1 LSNSFK
7 LVLNDTKIDRI
18 CSISY
23 YLIKLFHAM
32 SKTSCL
38 LTPTLAK
45 NKITNTAT
53 KVDKKTWHNLQGS
66 SASIALYHGALS
78 SDAPIL
84 LVTHDTPSA
93 LKLEQELRSLNQ
105 AKDDLAICL
114 FPDWETLPYDTFSP
128 HQDIISQRLATLYQL
143 SRMDKGIVIV
153 PVTTLVQR
161 LAPKQYLEANS
172 FLVKKGDKKELHQL
186 RQELEAS
193 GYRCVDQVME
203 HGEFSARGA
212 ILDLFPMGS
221 KTPFR
226 LDFFDD
232 EIDEI
237 RLFDP
242 ENQRSNEKIDKINL
256 LPAHEFPTDEAAISL
271 FRSQYRELFKSSI
284 DKESIYHQVS
294 NGILPPGIEYYLPLF
309 FERVNLDGANN
320 KEESTSTLCDYLSAN
335 TLIAIS
341 GDLDKSLAQ
350 YWQDIDYRYEN
361 RRYDPTRPLLPP
373 EQLFLTKESLYTA
386 LKPFARITIEPC
398 EHLAQTDESEKK
410 QKSSAIYFDV
420 NALPDLTIDHK
431 LKQPFELISNF
442 IADKETPNKVLFI
455 AESQGRRESVLELL
469 ARDKI
474 KPIIFDSIEDFIES
488 DEKLGISVNALNQ
501 GFAFQAKGS
510 AKKNAIALVTE
521 AELLGSHVRQ
531 SRRRNKSQ
539 DVATDAIFKNLAE
552 LNIGQAVV
560 HIEHGIGR
568 YLGLQTLETG
578 GITTEFLM
586 LSYANDAKLYV
597 PVASLHLISRYSGAD
612 SEHAPLHKLG
622 TDTWSKAKQKAAE
635 KVRDVAA
642 ELLDIYANRAS
653 NHGYTFKR
661 DKADY
666 LAFSDSFGFEETFDQ
681 QQAINAV
688 VSDMLSPKAMDRLV
702 CGDVGFGKTEV
713 AMRAAFVAVNDGKQ
727 VAVLVPTTLLAQQ
740 HYENFRDRFANWPV
754 SIEVLSRFKT
764 AKQQNEVIKQVESGQ
779 IDILIGTHKLLQNS
793 IKYKDL
799 GLLVV
804 DEEHRFGVKQ
814 KEKIKQLRS
823 NVDILTLTAT
833 PIPRTLNMAMGGM
846 RDLSII
852 ATPPAKRLAVK
863 TFVRQHDDALIRE
876 AILRETLRGGQVY
889 FLHNHVDTIDKTAAD
904 IQALV
909 PEARIVT
916 AHGQMRERELER
928 IMSDFYHQR
937 FNVIVCTTII
947 ETGIDVPS
955 ANTIIMDRADHL
967 GLAQLH
973 QLRGRVGRSHHQA
986 YAYLLT
992 PHEKRMTKDAKKRL
1006 EAIASLEDLGAGFTL
1021 ATHDLEIRG
1030 AGELLGEDQSGS
1042 MSQVG
1047 FSLYMEMLDHAVA
1060 ALKEGKQLSLNQVTA
1075 KQTEIELRLAALIPE
1090 DYIFDVSLRLSLYK
1104 RIASCKDKRQLDDV
1118 QVELIDRFGLLP
1130 QATKNL
1136 IHIAKLRLK
1145 AQPIGIAR
1153 IEVNDKGGSIEFTD
1167 DTKVDHL
1174 LIIAL
1179 VQKQPTM
1186 YKMVPPNK
1194 LKFTKASEGD
1204 QARFNLITNLLNDLT
1219 ATKTK

>member
-1 LSNSFK
+1 
-7 LVLNDTKIDRI
+7 
-18 CSISY
+18 
-23 YLIKLFHAM
+23 M
-32 SKTSCL
+32 SKNVSL
-38 LTPTLAK
+38 FNPVLAK
-45 NKITNTAT
+45 NRGKSTDRKI
-53 KVDKKTWHNLQGS
+53 WQNLPGS
-66 SASIALYHGALS
+66 SASIAIFHGALS
-78 SDAPIL
+78 TQQPIL
-84 LVTHDTPSA
+84 LLTHDTPSA
-93 LKLEQELRSLNQ
+93 LRLEQELASLNQ
-105 AKDDLAICL
+105 QAQLPICL

-153 PVTTLVQR
+153 PISTLIQR

-172 FLVKKGDKKELHQL
+172 LIIKKGDKKDLHQL

-212 ILDLFPMGS
+212 ILDIFPMGS

-242 ENQRSNEKIDKINL
+242 ENQRSSDKISGIDL
-256 LPAHEFPTDEAAISL
+256 LPAHEFPTDTDGTNL
-271 FRSQYRELFKSSI
+271 FRSQYREQFTSVI

-294 NGILPPGIEYYLPLF
+294 NGIMPAGIEYYLPLF
-309 FERVNLDGANN
+309 FKQTN
-320 KEESTSTLCDYLSAN
+320 TLCDYLSAN
-335 TLIAIS
+335 TLVIIS
-341 GDLDKSLAQ
+341 GDIDKALTH
-350 YWQDIDYRYEN
+350 YWSDIEYRYED

-373 EQLFLTKESLYTA
+373 KQLFLNSEELYSA
-386 LKPFARITIEPC
+386 LKPFDRINLKPEVNDDDVK
-398 EHLAQTDESEKK
+398 ASQV
-410 QKSSAIYFDV
+410 QFDV
-420 NALPDLTIDHK
+420 HTLPDLTIDHK
-431 LKQPFELISNF
+431 LKQPFELLNNF
-442 IADKETPNKVLFI
+442 IASKETPNKLLFV

-469 ARDKI
+469 HRNQI
-474 KPIIFDSIEDFIES
+474 KPNVFDSIEDFVNS
-488 DEKLGISVNALNQ
+488 DDLLGITVNALSA
-501 GFAFQAKGS
+501 GFIFQAKGS
-510 AKKNAIALVTE
+510 AKKNAIALITE
-521 AELLGSHVRQ
+521 AELLGDRVRQ
-531 SRRRNKSQ
+531 TRRRNKQ
-539 DVATDAIFKNLAE
+539 LDTQNEAIFKNLAE
-552 LNIGQAVV
+552 LSIGQPVV

-568 YLGLQTLETG
+568 YMGLQTIENG

-586 LSYANDAKLYV
+586 LSYAGESKLYV

-612 SEHAPLHKLG
+612 ADHAPLHKLG
-622 TDTWSKAKQKAAE
+622 NDTWSKAKQKAAE

-642 ELLDIYANRAS
+642 ELLDIYAKRAS
-653 NHGYTFKR
+653 NHGYSFKR

-666 LAFSDSFGFEETFDQ
+666 RAFADSFGFEETLDQ
-681 QQAINAV
+681 EQAINAV
-688 VSDMLSPKAMDRLV
+688 ISDMLSPQAMDRLV

-713 AMRAAFVAVNDGKQ
+713 AMRAAFIAVNDGKQ
-727 VAVLVPTTLLAQQ
+727 VAILVPTTLLAQQ

-754 SIEVLSRFKT
+754 NIEVLSRFKT
-764 AKQQNEVIKQVESGQ
+764 AKEQNAIIKDVESGQ

-814 KEKIKQLRS
+814 KEKIKQLRA

-863 TFVRQHDDALIRE
+863 TFVRQRDDALIRE
-876 AILRETLRGGQVY
+876 SILREILRGGQVY
-889 FLHNHVDTIDKTAAD
+889 FLHNNVDTIDKTAAD
-904 IQALV
+904 IQALL
-909 PEARIVT
+909 PEAKITT
-916 AHGQMRERELER
+916 AHGQMRERDLER

-937 FNVIVCTTII
+937 YNVLVCTTII

-1047 FSLYMEMLDHAVA
+1047 FSLYMEMLDAAVA
-1060 ALKEGKQLSLNQVTA
+1060 ALKDGKQLSLEQVMKT
-1075 KQTEIELRLAALIPE
+1075 QTEVDLRVAALLPD
-1090 DYIFDVSLRLSLYK
+1090 DYIFDVSIRLSLYK
-1104 RIASCKDKRQLDDV
+1104 RIASCKNKQALDDV

-1130 QATKNL
+1130 QSAKNL
-1136 IHIAKLRLK
+1136 IHIAKLKLK
-1145 AQPIGIAR
+1145 AEKIGITR
-1153 IEVNDKGGSIEFTD
+1153 IDVGPAGGAIEFSS
-1167 DTKVDHL
+1167 DTKVDAMFIIG
-1174 LIIAL
+1174 LI
-1179 VQKQPTM
+1179 QQQPKI
-1186 YKMVPPNK
+1186 YKMDGANK
-1194 LKFTKASEGD
+1194 LKFK
-1204 QARFNLITNLLNDLT
+1204 QATDDAKSRFVLVTTMLNEL
-1219 ATKTK
+1219 ANHLRA

>member
-1 LSNSFK
+1 
-7 LVLNDTKIDRI
+7 
-18 CSISY
+18 
-23 YLIKLFHAM
+23 M
-32 SKTSCL
+32 SKSSKL
-38 LTPTLAK
+38 LTPVLAK
-45 NKITNTAT
+45 RRGT
-53 KVDKKTWHNLQGS
+53 KLGSNPDRKSWHNLHGS
-66 SASIALYHGALS
+66 ASSIALYEGAKIA
-78 SDAPIL
+78 DAPIL
-84 LVTHDTPSA
+84 LITHDTPSA
-93 LKLEQELRSLNQ
+93 LRIEQELLSL
-105 AKDDLAICL
+105 AKAEKNSINGDISHEIAICL
-114 FPDWETLPYDTFSP
+114 FPDWETLPYDNFSP

-143 SRMDKGIVIV
+143 SRMEKGIIIV
-153 PVTTLVQR
+153 PVTTLVQK
-161 LAPKQYLEANS
+161 LAPKQYIEANSLIIKTGDKKDLHQMRQSLEAN
-172 FLVKKGDKKELHQL
+172 
-186 RQELEAS
+186 
-193 GYRCVDQVME
+193 GYRNVEQVME

-242 ENQRSNEKIDKINL
+242 ESQRSKDKIDKINL
-256 LPAHEFPTDEAAISL
+256 LPAHEFPIDEAGINL
-271 FRSQYRELFKSSI
+271 FRSQYRELFSGNI
-284 DKESIYHQVS
+284 HKESIYHKVS
-294 NGILPPGIEYYLPLF
+294 NGILPAGIEYYLPLF
-309 FERVNLDGANN
+309 FAAVNKDNEKSEN
-320 KEESTSTLCDYLSAN
+320 SPTSTLCDYLSEN
-335 TLIAIS
+335 TLIVVS
-341 GDLDKSLAQ
+341 GDLDKSLTQ
-350 YWQDIDYRYEN
+350 YWLDIDYRYEN

-373 EQLFLTKESLYTA
+373 EQLFLNNDQLYSA
-386 LKPFARITIEPC
+386 LKPFDRISIKEVISSS
-398 EHLAQTDESEKK
+398 EIDEE
-410 QKSSAIYFDV
+410 SAKTSDIIFDV
-420 NALPDLTIDHK
+420 IALPDLTINHK
-431 LKQPFELISNF
+431 LKQPFELINNF
-442 IADKETPNKVLFI
+442 IKDKETPSKILFI
-455 AESQGRRESVLELL
+455 AQSQGRRESVLELFE
-469 ARDKI
+469 RDNI
-474 KPIIFDSIEDFIES
+474 KVAQFACIDDFINSPES
-488 DEKLGISVNALNQ
+488 LGITVNSLSQ
-501 GFAFQAKGS
+501 GFSFQVKGS
-510 AKKNAIALVTE
+510 TQKNAIALVTE
-521 AELLGSHVRQ
+521 AELLGDHVSQ
-531 SRRRNKSQ
+531 ARRRTKAQ
-539 DVATDAIFKNLAE
+539 DLQADALFKNLAE
-552 LNIGQAVV
+552 LTIGQAVV

-568 YLGLQTLETG
+568 YQGLQTIENSGL
-578 GITTEFLM
+578 ITEFLV
-586 LSYANDAKLYV
+586 LSYANEAKLYV
-597 PVASLHLISRYSGAD
+597 PVASLHLIGRYSGAD

-622 TDTWSKAKQKAAE
+622 NDTWSKAKQKAIE

-642 ELLDIYANRAS
+642 ELLDVYAKRAS

-661 DKADY
+661 DKQDY
-666 LAFSDSFGFEETFDQ
+666 QAFSDSFPFEETFDQ
-681 QQAINAV
+681 KQAINAV
-688 VSDMLSPKAMDRLV
+688 VSDMLSHKAMDRLV

-713 AMRAAFVAVNDGKQ
+713 AMRAAFVAVNDNKQ
-727 VAVLVPTTLLAQQ
+727 VAILVPTTLLAQQ
-740 HYENFRDRFANWPV
+740 HYENFKDRFANWPV
-754 SIEVLSRFKT
+754 SVEVISRFKT
-764 AKQQNEVIKQVESGQ
+764 AKEQKEVITRIESGQ

-793 IKYKDL
+793 IKYHDL

-863 TFVRQHDDALIRE
+863 TFVRERDEALIRE

-889 FLHNHVDTIDKTAAD
+889 FLHNHVDTIEKTAAD

-909 PEARIVT
+909 PEARVTT

-992 PHEKRMTKDAKKRL
+992 PHEKRISKDAKKRL
-1006 EAIASLEDLGAGFTL
+1006 DAIASLEDLGAGFTL

-1047 FSLYMEMLDHAVA
+1047 FSLYMEMLDQAVA
-1060 ALKEGKQLSLNQVTA
+1060 ALKEGKQLSLSQVMSA
-1075 KQTEIELRLAALIPE
+1075 QTEIELRVPALLPD

-1104 RIASCKDKRQLDDV
+1104 RIASCKNKRDLDDI

-1130 QATKNL
+1130 QPTKNL
-1136 IHIAKLRLK
+1136 IHIAKVRLK
-1145 AQPIGIAR
+1145 AQTIGISR
-1153 IEVNDKGGSIEFTD
+1153 IEASATGGSIEFSEN
-1167 DTKVDHL
+1167 TKVDPM
-1174 LIIAL
+1174 LIIGL
-1179 VQKQPTM
+1179 IQKQPSV
-1186 YKMVPPNK
+1186 YKMVSANK
-1194 LKFTKASEGD
+1194 LKFVKAND
-1204 QARFNLITNLLNDLT
+1204 DTQARFTLITNILNELT
-1219 ATKTK
+1219 K

>member
-1 LSNSFK
+1 
-7 LVLNDTKIDRI
+7 
-18 CSISY
+18 
-23 YLIKLFHAM
+23 M
-32 SKTSCL
+32 SKNVSL
-38 LTPTLAK
+38 FNPVLAK
-45 NKITNTAT
+45 NRGKSTDRKI
-53 KVDKKTWHNLQGS
+53 WQNLPGS
-66 SASIALYHGALS
+66 SASIAIFHGALS
-78 SDAPIL
+78 TQQPIL
-84 LVTHDTPSA
+84 LLTHDTPSA
-93 LKLEQELRSLNQ
+93 LRLEQELASLNQ
-105 AKDDLAICL
+105 QAQLPICL

-153 PVTTLVQR
+153 PISTLMQR

-172 FLVKKGDKKELHQL
+172 LIIKKGDKKDLHQL

-212 ILDLFPMGS
+212 ILDIFPMGS

-242 ENQRSNEKIDKINL
+242 ENQRSSDKISGIDL
-256 LPAHEFPTDEAAISL
+256 LPAHEFPTDTDGTNL
-271 FRSQYRELFKSSI
+271 FRSQYREQFTSVI

-294 NGILPPGIEYYLPLF
+294 NGIMPAGIEYYLPLF
-309 FERVNLDGANN
+309 FKQTN
-320 KEESTSTLCDYLSAN
+320 TLCDYLSAN
-335 TLIAIS
+335 TLVIIS
-341 GDLDKSLAQ
+341 GDIDKALTH
-350 YWQDIDYRYEN
+350 YWSDIEYRYED

-373 EQLFLTKESLYTA
+373 KQLFLNSEELYSA
-386 LKPFARITIEPC
+386 LKPFDRINLKPEVNDDDVK
-398 EHLAQTDESEKK
+398 ASQV
-410 QKSSAIYFDV
+410 QFDV
-420 NALPDLTIDHK
+420 HTLPDLTIDHK
-431 LKQPFELISNF
+431 LKQPFELLNNF
-442 IADKETPNKVLFI
+442 IASKETPNKLLFV

-469 ARDKI
+469 HRNQI
-474 KPIIFDSIEDFIES
+474 KPNVFDSIEDFVNS
-488 DEKLGISVNALNQ
+488 DDLLGITVNALSA
-501 GFAFQAKGS
+501 GFIFQAKGS
-510 AKKNAIALVTE
+510 AKKNAIALITE
-521 AELLGSHVRQ
+521 AELLGDRVRQ
-531 SRRRNKSQ
+531 TRRRNKQ
-539 DVATDAIFKNLAE
+539 LDTQNEAIFKNLAE
-552 LNIGQAVV
+552 LSIGQPVV

-568 YLGLQTLETG
+568 YMGLQTIENG

-586 LSYANDAKLYV
+586 LSYAGESKLYV

-612 SEHAPLHKLG
+612 ADHAPLHKLG
-622 TDTWSKAKQKAAE
+622 NDTWSKAKQKAAE

-642 ELLDIYANRAS
+642 ELLDIYAKRAS
-653 NHGYTFKR
+653 NHGYSFKR

-666 LAFSDSFGFEETFDQ
+666 RAFADSFGFEETLDQ
-681 QQAINAV
+681 EQAINAV
-688 VSDMLSPKAMDRLV
+688 ISDMLSPQAMDRLV

-727 VAVLVPTTLLAQQ
+727 VAILVPTTLLAQQ

-754 SIEVLSRFKT
+754 NIEVLSRFKT
-764 AKQQNEVIKQVESGQ
+764 AKEQNAIIKDVESGQ

-814 KEKIKQLRS
+814 KEKIKQLRA

-863 TFVRQHDDALIRE
+863 TFVRQRDDALIRE
-876 AILRETLRGGQVY
+876 SILREILRGGQVY
-889 FLHNHVDTIDKTAAD
+889 FLHNNVDTIDKTAAD
-904 IQALV
+904 IQALL
-909 PEARIVT
+909 PEAKITT
-916 AHGQMRERELER
+916 AHGQMRERDLER

-937 FNVIVCTTII
+937 YNVLVCTTII

-1047 FSLYMEMLDHAVA
+1047 FSLYMEMLDAAVA
-1060 ALKEGKQLSLNQVTA
+1060 ALKDGKQLSLEQVMKT
-1075 KQTEIELRLAALIPE
+1075 QTEVDLRVAALLPD
-1090 DYIFDVSLRLSLYK
+1090 DYIFDVSIRLSLYK
-1104 RIASCKDKRQLDDV
+1104 RIASCKNKQALDDV

-1130 QATKNL
+1130 QSAKNL
-1136 IHIAKLRLK
+1136 IHIAKLKLK
-1145 AQPIGIAR
+1145 AEKIGITR
-1153 IEVNDKGGSIEFTD
+1153 IDVGPAGGAIEFSS
-1167 DTKVDHL
+1167 DTKVDAMFIIG
-1174 LIIAL
+1174 LI
-1179 VQKQPTM
+1179 QQQPKI
-1186 YKMVPPNK
+1186 YKMDGANK
-1194 LKFTKASEGD
+1194 LKFK
-1204 QARFNLITNLLNDLT
+1204 QATDDAKSRFVLVTTMLNEL
-1219 ATKTK
+1219 ANHLRA